1 MSPGRPLARC
11 ASAIRH
17 RENRGFRLPQRT
29 PFFPNRRAPSGM
41 QYLYSQQPG
50 EVVEKLLY
58 AVGFCGVVAD
68 VAGGEGQ
75 AYTIASVV
83 LGLVALEFKNP
94 KLFTTFFN
102 FMVLSLLL
110 DVIFLG
116 VWKDRG
122 GGAVA
127 FAALAL
133 IGKVRRGCDEARP
146 GLPIG
151 PPLSPSPHS
160 TFPASHLSRRLPL
173 ILCADWRRVVQQAV
187 PPRPREQRRGAVGQ
201 QHWDPV
207 RRRLVRGGGGCPHP
221 EPPQGRGY
229 VGQQRRLRRLLP
241 AGVNVG
247 AGQPLDERVWGGG

>member
-1 MSPGRPLARC
+1 
-11 ASAIRH
+11 
-17 RENRGFRLPQRT
+17 
-29 PFFPNRRAPSGM
+29 M

-133 IGKVRRGCDEARP
+133 IGKVRRGCDAASPGAADWGGGRP
-146 GLPIG
+146 LSLSHS
-151 PPLSPSPHS
+151 PLSPRLTFRGVSPLFFS
-160 TFPASHLSRRLPL
+160 QIGVAWFSKQYLRDLASSGGEQSGSIGTLSAGDSSEAEAAVPIPSPRKG
-173 ILCADWRRVVQQAV
+173 ADMSASSDVYGGSYQQA
-187 PPRPREQRRGAVGQ
+187 
-201 QHWDPV
+201 
-207 RRRLVRGGGGCPHP
+207 
-221 EPPQGRGY
+221 
-229 VGQQRRLRRLLP
+229 
-241 AGVNVG
+241 
-247 AGQPLDERVWGGG
+247 